1 MKTTGT
7 ERNGKSVVRNF
18 WITAVDGQPVGV
30 PYKFKRN
37 AHIWKTL
44 KIHAEKSGWKMRA
57 FMKHESRAAADSGV
71 QDE

>member
-1 MKTTGT
+1 MRTTGT
-7 ERNGKSVVRNF
+7 EPNETSVVRNF
-18 WITAVDGQPVGV
+18 RITAVDGQPVGV

-37 AHIWKTL
+37 AHIRETSKT
-44 KIHAEKSGWKMRA
+44 HAEKSGWKMRA

>member
-7 ERNGKSVVRNF
+7 EPNTTSVVRNF
-18 WITAVDGQPVGV
+18 QITAADGQLVGF
-30 PYKFKRN
+30 PDKFKRS
-37 AHIWKTL
+37 AHSREASNT
-44 KIHAEKSGWKMRA
+44 HAENSEWKMRA